1 MNSQPQRSNANF
13 GFPSFKKKYSQYQ
26 CWNYWLLVK
35 KSISYGVL
43 FDLYILISVKNIL
56 VSASFPSNVW
66 SWITT
71 QGYYANQDNSFHS
84 SENLMS
90 KNTYF
95 SIHNLVKSSFLFFMQ
110 KCSKLWS
117 KRILW
122 VPGFTTFFR
131 SVYFLMDV

>member
-1 MNSQPQRSNANF
+1 MLILDF
-13 GFPSFKKKYSQYQ
+13 LHLKKILPISVSKLLIINEKY
-26 CWNYWLLVK
+26 
-35 KSISYGVL
+35 ISCGAL

-56 VSASFPSNVW
+56 ISVSFPSNVW

-71 QGYYANQDNSFHS
+71 QGYANQDNSFHS

-95 SIHNLVKSSFLFFMQ
+95 SIHYLVKSSFLFFMQ
-110 KCSKLWS
+110 KCSELCS

-122 VPGFTTFFR
+122 VPGFTKWFR
-131 SVYFLMDV
+131 SFNFLVGVQRC

>member
-1 MNSQPQRSNANF
+1 MLIL
-13 GFPSFKKKYSQYQ
+13 GFLHLKKIFPISVSKPLIISEKY
-26 CWNYWLLVK
+26 
-35 KSISYGVL
+35 ISYGAL
-43 FDLYILISVKNIL
+43 FDLYILISVKNML

-71 QGYYANQDNSFHS
+71 PGYYANQDNSFHS

-122 VPGFTTFFR
+122 VPGFTTWFK
-131 SVYFLMDV
+131 SVYFLMDI